1 MSTGGVLR
9 PPALRP
15 GDEVRVVAPAGPVAA
30 EQVERGMAVLA
41 GWGLRPRLARH
52 ALGRH
57 GYLAGTDEQRA
68 ADLVEALADPAV
80 RGVFCTRGGYGS
92 QRIADRLDP
101 AAVRRDPK
109 VVCGYSDVTA
119 LHLALWRTARLAGV
133 HGPVVAWD
141 DQRCPAESAESLR
154 TAVMGAAPTV
164 VARSPLE
171 ASAPVAVPG
180 RASGTLL
187 GGNLSLLATSVG
199 TADLP
204 DLSGAIL
211 LVEEIGEPPYRVDR
225 MLTQLRR
232 SGVLAGLAGVALG
245 QFTGCADR
253 QGVDV
258 AQVLGERLGD
268 LGVPVLGGLPLGHG
282 QTPRTV
288 GLGVPATLDTV
299 AGTLTVEPAVRPA

>member
-1 MSTGGVLR
+1 M
-9 PPALRP
+9 AP
-15 GDEVRVVAPAGPVAA
+15 GGPVAA
-30 EQVERGMAVLA
+30 EPVERGMAVLA
-41 GWGLRPRLARH
+41 GWGLRPRLGRH

-57 GYLAGTDEQRA
+57 GFLAGTDEQRA
-68 ADLVEALADPAV
+68 ADLAEAFADPAV
-80 RGVFCTRGGYGS
+80 RGVFCTRGGYGT
-92 QRIADRLDP
+92 QRVVDLLDM

-109 VVCGYSDVTA
+109 VVCGYSDITA
-119 LHLALWRTARLAGV
+119 LHLALWRTARLATL

-154 TAVMGAAPTV
+154 VAVMDAAPTV
-164 VARSPLE
+164 VVRSSRE
-171 ASAPVAVPG
+171 ASAPVVVPG

-187 GGNLSLLATSVG
+187 GGNLSMLATSVG

-211 LVEEIGEPPYRVDR
+211 LIEEIGEPPYRVDR
-225 MLTQLRR
+225 LLTQLRR
-232 SGVLAGLAGVALG
+232 SGVLADLAGVALG

-253 QGVDV
+253 QGVDI

-288 GLGVPATLDTV
+288 GLGVPAALDAAT
-299 AGTLTVEPAVRPA
+299 GTLTVSPAVR